1 MIRDFKFLII
11 MISIQ
16 QFQYELYHETLY
28 LTWYKDIYE
37 LQYYV
42 CMMYIACSEY
52 IVCKYYMVCNLF
64 CWFET
69 LCKRIFRFAWSAL
82 AYFTMSY
89 MTLIKSGPIL
99 SNFLNSSQLIR
110 SMYILSLSA
119 PVLSVCEFE
128 NSD

>member
-82 AYFTMSY
+82 L
-89 MTLIKSGPIL
+89 LISLCLTWPWFL
-99 SNFLNSSQLIR
+99 SNFLNPSQLIR
-110 SMYILSLSA
+110 SLYILSLSA